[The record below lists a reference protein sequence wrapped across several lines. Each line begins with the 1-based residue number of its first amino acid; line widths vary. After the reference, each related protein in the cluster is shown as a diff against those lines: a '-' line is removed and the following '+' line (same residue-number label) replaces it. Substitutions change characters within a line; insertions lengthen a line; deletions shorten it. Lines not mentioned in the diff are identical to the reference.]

1 MASLA
6 VTRWW
11 KNGWA
16 GGAAVLAWVTLS
28 GCEGMVAL
36 GTLTGDAALIDA
48 STGALDA
55 SGPTFE
61 RLGQDGGAAD
71 ATDATADATGH
82 DAASADLRA
91 TLYRCQGSVAMAGC
105 ARIDGDWDHC
115 FSRTRE
121 LCDCAD
127 VAGDP
132 TLIWQSDGVRLSLY
146 PDRPGPDAQTI
157 DGLELERL
165 YGCVDV
171 RRHER
176 RYVPAGDAYRGR
188 SGVTCRPVGFVA
200 ATEPPDAGALPVWE
214 YHLPVATDYLYSA
227 GERREDLP
235 PVCDP
240 AEPRIVWWAWE

>member
-1 MASLA
+1 MVSLA
-6 VTRWW
+6 VTRLL
-11 KNGWA
+11 KSGWA
-16 GGAAVLAWVTLS
+16 RRAAALTWFALS

-36 GTLTGDAALIDA
+36 GTLTEDAALIDA
-48 STGALDA
+48 STGGLDA
-55 SGPTFE
+55 PGPSFG

-71 ATDATADATGH
+71 ATDATGD
-82 DAASADLRA
+82 DAASAGARV
-91 TLYRCQGSVAMAGC
+91 TLHRCQGSVARAGC
-105 ARIDGDWDHC
+105 ARVDGDWDHC
-115 FSRTRE
+115 FSRTRK

-132 TLIWQSDGVRLSLY
+132 ALIWQSDGVRLSLY

-171 RRHER
+171 RQHER
-176 RYVPAGDAYRGR
+176 RYVLAGDAYRSR

-214 YHLPVATDYLYSA
+214 YHLPIATDYLYST
-227 GERREDLP
+227 GEHVEDLP
-235 PVCDP
+235 SVCDP
-240 AEPRIVWWAWE
+240 AAPRIVWWAWE